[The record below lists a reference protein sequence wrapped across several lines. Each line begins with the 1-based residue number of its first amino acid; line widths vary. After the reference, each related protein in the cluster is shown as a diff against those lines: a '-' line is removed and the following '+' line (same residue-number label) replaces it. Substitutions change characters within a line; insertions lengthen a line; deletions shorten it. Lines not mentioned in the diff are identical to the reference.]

1 MNSPRYILSFC
12 ARTLPWHP
20 PNVNPRN
27 ATECLC
33 LLCVCRTNEEVLE
46 VIRSG
51 RSSAV
56 TLCQATILWE
66 QAPDDKDVRHVGMG
80 RERVLSHW
88 LSRITCDFFTFNF
101 SWIPCLSLLAYPGPI
116 VSIIALKQAYSMF
129 VYIHMRMQHI
139 SRLYKHQHQCWLYKH
154 ELYWV
159 NLHGACEL
167 KHAFTYI
174 DIQILGFKWSLHFP
188 T

>member
-1 MNSPRYILSFC
+1 MNSPRDISFC
-12 ARTLPWHP
+12 ARALPAP

-66 QAPDDKDVRHVGMG
+66 QAPDDKDVRMWG
-80 RERVLSHW
+80 RVEKG
-88 LSRITCDFFTFNF
+88 
-101 SWIPCLSLLAYPGPI
+101 Y
-116 VSIIALKQAYSMF
+116 
-129 VYIHMRMQHI
+129 
-139 SRLYKHQHQCWLYKH
+139 
-154 ELYWV
+154 
-159 NLHGACEL
+159 
-167 KHAFTYI
+167 
-174 DIQILGFKWSLHFP
+174 
-188 T
+188 